1 MRGAVLALTAGLMA
15 SAAVAA
21 VPGLEPGVSRELAQW
36 RAKHYRDVRYALAI
50 SVTAGATKLAGTTT
64 VEVTLSPT
72 VPDLVLDWRTSP
84 GAAPVVQLR
93 VNGKRVKAKLER
105 EHLIVPAR
113 LLRAG
118 RNRIRLSFESPIAL
132 SGSAV
137 TRYVDRED
145 GAEYV
150 YTLFVPSE
158 ASSAFPC
165 FDQPDLKARFSLE
178 LVVPRAWTAVGNAP
192 IKATEDVSSGQR
204 RFRFAATPP
213 ISTYLFAFAAGPF
226 AEVQVPASP
235 QSTPAGRKTARARQA
250 AKGRAGSPA
259 KEKAAETRLFV
270 RKSQLARARTEAP
283 EVLRLNRES
292 MRWFERY
299 FNSRFPFPKYDL
311 VLVPEFAYG
320 GMEHAGAT
328 FLREEAVLFP
338 SAPNE
343 TDILARAQL
352 LFHETSH
359 QWFGDL
365 VTMRWFDDLWLKE
378 GFANFMAA
386 KAAEV
391 LLPGQAVWNAFHAL
405 KTAAYRTDVTEGTT
419 PIYRPLPNLSSAKSA
434 YGNIVYGKAPAVLR
448 QAEFYVGDAA
458 FRRAVRRFVKKHAY
472 AAADWSDLVAAL
484 EGASGRDLKRW
495 AQAWVKRRG
504 MPEVRLSWDTDREGR
519 PKNVAVEQRD
529 VLGEGRAWPMKLRVF
544 ALSESGLP
552 RSADALLRSAS
563 TSVRAIDGMP
573 EIDFA
578 FANFGDYG
586 YGRFLLD
593 PMSRDAVLARPEIVQ
608 GDLLRAL
615 VFGSLWESVRDAE
628 LAPLAY
634 LDLVVRVAPVE
645 RDPVTL
651 AGLLQRAQ
659 VAFLHYASDPQRDA
673 VAEPFEQLLAEGML
687 HADTPGRRITFL
699 RTLTASAWSESG
711 RSRLESLLAD
721 TLEIPGVKLSSRDR
735 FRVIARLLALDDPEA
750 KELLSAQIAAD
761 SGDDGRRYAFAAAAA
776 ERSAEAKHAYFER
789 FFNEQGLTESWIDA
803 ARGPLN
809 AVEHAELTQPYLDL
823 ALAALPEFKRTRKIF
838 FVNNWLAAFIGGQVD
853 AAALEQ
859 VQSFAGQ
866 PELDSDL
873 KLQLLE
879 AMDGLA
885 RTVKIR
891 ARFAR
896 LLP

>member
-15 SAAVAA
+15 NAALA

-36 RAKHYRDVRYALAI
+36 RAKYYRDVRYALAI
-50 SVTAGATKLAGTTT
+50 SVTAGATKLAGTAT
-64 VEVTLSPT
+64 VEVTLPRT
-72 VPDLVLDWRTSP
+72 VPDLVLDWRPSP
-84 GAAPVVQLR
+84 GAARVGQLR
-93 VNGKRVKAKLER
+93 VNGKPAKAKLEQ

-113 LLRAG
+113 LLHAG
-118 RNRIRLSFESPIAL
+118 RNRVTLSFESPIAL
-132 SGSAV
+132 SGSGV

-145 GAEYV
+145 GSEYV
-150 YTLFVPSE
+150 YTLFVPSD

-165 FDQPDLKARFSLE
+165 FDQPDLKARFSLQ
-178 LVVPRAWTAVGNAP
+178 LILPRAWTAVGNAP
-192 IKATEDVSSGQR
+192 IAATKDLPNSLR
-204 RFRFAATPP
+204 RFRFAATRP

-226 AEVQVPASP
+226 AEL
-235 QSTPAGRKTARARQA
+235 T
-250 AKGRAGSPA
+250 
-259 KEKAAETRLFV
+259 EKSGPTRLFV

-292 MRWFERY
+292 VRWFERY

-338 SAPNE
+338 STPNE

-359 QWFGDL
+359 QWFGDS

-378 GFANFMAA
+378 GFANFMGA
-386 KAAEV
+386 KAAEA
-391 LLPGQAVWNAFHAL
+391 LLPAHSVWNAFHAL
-405 KTAAYRTDVTEGTT
+405 KSAAYRTDVTQGTT
-419 PIYRPLPNLSSAKSA
+419 PIYRPLANLSAAKSA
-434 YGNIVYGKAPAVLR
+434 YGNIVYAKAPAVLR
-448 QAEFYVGDAA
+448 QAEFYVGARV
-458 FRRAVRRFVKKHAY
+458 FRRAVRQFLKSHAY
-472 AAADWSDLVAAL
+472 AAADWNDLVAAL
-484 EGASGRDLKRW
+484 ERASGRKLKRW
-495 AQAWVKRRG
+495 AEAWVKRRG
-504 MPEVRLSWDTDREGR
+504 MPEVRLAWDTDRKGR
-519 PKNVAVEQRD
+519 PRNVVLEQHN
-529 VLGEGRAWPMKLRVF
+529 VLNEGGTWPMKLKVF
-544 ALSESGLP
+544 ALPESGLP
-552 RSADALLRSAS
+552 RSADALLRGESAR
-563 TSVRAIDGMP
+563 VRAIDGMP
-573 EIDFA
+573 EIEFA
-578 FANFGDYG
+578 FANSGDYG

-593 PMSRDAVLARPEIVQ
+593 PASRDAVLARPEIVQ

-628 LAPLAY
+628 LSPLDY

-645 RDPVTL
+645 RDAVTL

-659 VAFLHYASDPQRDA
+659 VAFLHYVSDSQRDA
-673 VAEPFEQLLAEGML
+673 LAQRFEHLLAEGML
-687 HADTPGRRITFL
+687 RADTPGRRITFL
-699 RTLTASAWSESG
+699 RTFTASAWSEGG
-711 RSRLESLLAD
+711 RSRLKSLLAN

-735 FRVIARLLALDDPEA
+735 FRAIARLLALDDPEA
-750 KELLSAQIAAD
+750 QALLSEQIAAD

-776 ERSAEAKHAYFER
+776 ERSAEAKRVYFER
-789 FFNEQGLTESWIDA
+789 FFNEQGLPESWIDA
-803 ARGPLN
+803 ALGPFN

-853 AAALEQ
+853 VAALEQ
-859 VQSFAGQ
+859 VESFARQ
-866 PELDSDL
+866 PELEPDL

>member
-1 MRGAVLALTAGLMA
+1 MRGAVLALSVGLMA
-15 SAAVAA
+15 NAAGA

-36 RAKHYRDVRYALAI
+36 RAKTYRDVRYALAI
-50 SVTAGATKLAGTTT
+50 SITAGATKLVGTATI
-64 VEVTLSPT
+64 EVTLPRSA
-72 VPDLVLDWRTSP
+72 PDLVLDWRPSP
-84 GAAPVVQLR
+84 GAVRVGKLR
-93 VNGKRVKAKLER
+93 VNGRPAKAKLEQ

-118 RNRIRLSFESPIAL
+118 RNRATLSFESPIAL

-145 GAEYV
+145 GSEYV
-150 YTLFVPSE
+150 YTLFVPSD

-178 LVVPRAWTAVGNAP
+178 LVLPRAWTAVGNAP
-192 IKATEDVSSGQR
+192 IAATQDVSNSLR

-226 AEVQVPASP
+226 ADLTESRGP
-235 QSTPAGRKTARARQA
+235 
-250 AKGRAGSPA
+250 
-259 KEKAAETRLFV
+259 TRLFV

-292 MRWFERY
+292 VRWFERY
-299 FNSRFPFPKYDL
+299 FASRFPFPKYDL

-328 FLREEAVLFP
+328 FLREDAVLFP
-338 SAPNE
+338 SAPSE

-359 QWFGDL
+359 QWFGDS

-386 KAAEV
+386 KAAEA
-391 LLPGQAVWNAFHAL
+391 LLPAHSVWNAFHSL
-405 KTAAYRTDVTEGTT
+405 KTAAYRTDVTQGTT
-419 PIYRPLPNLSSAKSA
+419 PIYRPLSNLSAAKSA
-434 YGNIVYGKAPAVLR
+434 YGNIVYAKAPAVLR
-448 QAEFYVGDAA
+448 QAEFYVGASV
-458 FRRAVRRFVKKHAY
+458 FRRAVRQFVKSHAY
-472 AAADWSDLVAAL
+472 AAADWNDLVAAL
-484 EGASGRDLKRW
+484 ERASGRKLKRW
-495 AQAWVKRRG
+495 AEAWVKRRG
-504 MPEVRLSWDTDREGR
+504 MPEVRLAWDTDREGR
-519 PKNVAVEQRD
+519 PRNAVLEQHNV
-529 VLGEGRAWPMKLRVF
+529 LNEGGTWPMKLTVF

-552 RSADALLRSAS
+552 RSADVLLRGESAR
-563 TSVRAIDGMP
+563 VRAIDGMP
-573 EIDFA
+573 EIEFA
-578 FANFGDYG
+578 FANSGDYG

-593 PMSRDAVLARPEIVQ
+593 PASREAVLTRPEIVQ

-628 LAPLAY
+628 LSPLAY
-634 LDLVVRVAPVE
+634 LDFVVRVAPVE

-651 AGLLQRAQ
+651 AALLQRAQ
-659 VAFLHYASDPQRDA
+659 VAFLHYVSDSQRDA
-673 VAEPFEQLLAEGML
+673 LAPRFEQLLAEGML
-687 HADTPGRRITFL
+687 HADTSGRRITFL
-699 RTLTASAWSESG
+699 RTFTASAWSESG
-711 RSRLESLLAD
+711 RSQLKSLLANA
-721 TLEIPGVKLSSRDR
+721 LEIPGVKLSSRDR
-735 FRVIARLLALDDPEA
+735 FRAVTRLLALDDPDA

-776 ERSAEAKHAYFER
+776 ERSAEAKRVYFER
-789 FFNEQGLTESWIDA
+789 FFNEQGLPESWIEA
-803 ARGPLN
+803 ALGPFN
-809 AVEHAELTQPYLDL
+809 AVEHAELTQPFLDL

-838 FVNNWLAAFIGGQVD
+838 FVNNWLAAFIGGQLDV
-853 AAALEQ
+853 AALEQ
-859 VQSFAGQ
+859 VESFARQ
-866 PELDSDL
+866 PELEPDL

-885 RTVKIR
+885 RTVRIR

>member
-1 MRGAVLALTAGLMA
+1 MHGATGSPDMRGAVLALTAGLMA
-15 SAAVAA
+15 NAALA
-21 VPGLEPGVSRELAQW
+21 VPGLEPGVSRELALW
-36 RAKHYRDVRYALAI
+36 RAKYYRDVRYALAI
-50 SVTAGATKLAGTTT
+50 SVTAGTTKLAGTAT
-64 VEVTLSPT
+64 VEVTLPGT
-72 VPDLVLDWRTSP
+72 VPDLVLDWRPSP
-84 GAAPVVQLR
+84 GAARVAQLR
-93 VNGKRVKAKLER
+93 VNGKPAKARLER

-118 RNRIRLSFESPIAL
+118 RNRIALSFESPIAL

-137 TRYVDRED
+137 TRYLDRED
-145 GAEYV
+145 GSEYV
-150 YTLFVPSE
+150 YTLFVPSD
-158 ASSAFPC
+158 ASTAFPC
-165 FDQPDLKARFSLE
+165 FDQPDLEARYKLE
-178 LVVPRAWTAVGNAP
+178 LIEPRAWTAVGNAP
-192 IKATEDVSSGQR
+192 IAATEDLSSGQR
-204 RFRFAATPP
+204 RFRFAATAP

-226 AEVQVPASP
+226 AEVQVPTPP
-235 QSTPAGRKTARARQA
+235 QSSPAGRNTARAKRA
-250 AKGRAGSPA
+250 AKRRAGSPA
-259 KEKAAETRLFV
+259 IEKAVETRLFV
-270 RKSQLARARTEAP
+270 RKSQLARARAEAP
-283 EVLRLNRES
+283 EVLRFNRES
-292 MRWFERY
+292 LRWFERY

-338 SAPNE
+338 STPNE

-359 QWFGDL
+359 QWFGDS

-386 KAAEV
+386 KAAEA
-391 LLPGQAVWNAFHAL
+391 LLPAHSVWNAFHAL
-405 KTAAYRTDVTEGTT
+405 KTAAYRTDVTQGTT
-419 PIYRPLPNLSSAKSA
+419 PIYRTLSNLSGAKSA
-434 YGNIVYGKAPAVLR
+434 YGNTVLE
-448 QAEFYVGDAA
+448 QHNV
-458 FRRAVRRFVKKHAY
+458 
-472 AAADWSDLVAAL
+472 LN
-484 EGASGRDLKRW
+484 EGG
-495 AQAWVKRRG
+495 
-504 MPEVRLSWDTDREGR
+504 T
-519 PKNVAVEQRD
+519 
-529 VLGEGRAWPMKLRVF
+529 WPMKLRVF

-552 RSADALLRSAS
+552 RSADALLRGRS
-563 TSVRAIDGMP
+563 TSVREIDGMP

-593 PMSRDAVLARPEIVQ
+593 PMSREAVLARPEIVQ
-608 GDLLRAL
+608 GALLRGL

-628 LAPLAY
+628 LAPLDY

-659 VAFLHYASDPQRDA
+659 VAFLHYASDSQRDA
-673 VAEPFEQLLAEGML
+673 LAERFEQLLVEGML
-687 HADTPGRRITFL
+687 HADAPGRRITFL
-699 RTLTASAWSESG
+699 RTFTASAWSENG
-711 RSRLESLLAD
+711 RSRLKSILAN

-735 FRVIARLLALDDPEA
+735 FRAIARLLALDDPEA
-750 KELLSAQIAAD
+750 KDLLSAQIAAD

-776 ERSAEAKHAYFER
+776 ERSAEAKRAYFER
-789 FFNEQGLTESWIDA
+789 FFSEQGLAESWIDA
-803 ARGPLN
+803 ALGSFN

-859 VQSFAGQ
+859 VESFASQ
-866 PELDSDL
+866 PELEPDL
-873 KLQLLE
+873 KLQVLE

-891 ARFAR
+891 AKFAR

>member
-1 MRGAVLALTAGLMA
+1 MRGAVLALTVGLMA
-15 SAAVAA
+15 HAAVAA
-21 VPGLEPGVSRELAQW
+21 PALEPGVSRELAQW
-36 RAKHYRDVRYALAI
+36 RAKTYRDVRYALAI
-50 SVTAGATKLAGTTT
+50 SVAAGATKLAGTAKI
-64 VEVTLSPT
+64 EVTLPRRA
-72 VPDLVLDWRTSP
+72 PDLVLDWRPLS
-84 GAAPVVQLR
+84 GAARVGQLR
-93 VNGKRVKAKLER
+93 VNGKPAKAKLEQ

-118 RNRIRLSFESPIAL
+118 RNRVTFSFESPIAL

-145 GAEYV
+145 GSEYV
-150 YTLFVPSE
+150 YTLFVPSD

-178 LVVPRAWTAVGNAP
+178 LVLPRAWTAVGNAP
-192 IKATEDVSSGQR
+192 IAAIEDVSNSLR

-226 AEVQVPASP
+226 AELTESSRP
-235 QSTPAGRKTARARQA
+235 
-250 AKGRAGSPA
+250 
-259 KEKAAETRLFV
+259 TRLFV

-292 MRWFERY
+292 VRWFERY
-299 FNSRFPFPKYDL
+299 FDSRFPFPKYDL

-328 FLREEAVLFP
+328 FLREDAVLFP

-352 LFHETSH
+352 LFHESSH
-359 QWFGDL
+359 QWFGDS

-386 KAAEV
+386 KAAEA
-391 LLPGQAVWNAFHAL
+391 LLPAHSVWNAFHAL
-405 KTAAYRTDVTEGTT
+405 KSAAYRTDVTQGTT
-419 PIYRPLPNLSSAKSA
+419 PIYRPLSNLSAAKSA
-434 YGNIVYGKAPAVLR
+434 YGNIVYAKAPAVLR
-448 QAEFYVGDAA
+448 QAEFYVGARV
-458 FRRAVRRFVKKHAY
+458 FRRAVRQFLKSHAY
-472 AAADWSDLVAAL
+472 AAADWNDLVAAL
-484 EGASGRDLKRW
+484 ERASGRRLKGW
-495 AQAWVKRRG
+495 AEAWVKRRG
-504 MPEVRLSWDTDREGR
+504 MPEVRLAWDTDREGR
-519 PKNVAVEQRD
+519 PRNVVLEQHN
-529 VLGEGRAWPMKLRVF
+529 VLNEGGTWPMKLKVF
-544 ALSESGLP
+544 ALPESGLP
-552 RSADALLRSAS
+552 RSADALLRGESAR
-563 TSVRAIDGMP
+563 VRAIDGMP
-573 EIDFA
+573 EIEFA
-578 FANFGDYG
+578 FANSGDYG

-593 PMSRDAVLARPEIVQ
+593 PASRDAVLARPEIVQ

-628 LAPLAY
+628 LSPLDY

-645 RDPVTL
+645 RDAVTL

-659 VAFLHYASDPQRDA
+659 VAFLHYVSDSQRDA
-673 VAEPFEQLLAEGML
+673 LAPRFEHLLAEGML
-687 HADTPGRRITFL
+687 RADTPGRRITFL
-699 RTLTASAWSESG
+699 RTFTASAWSEGG
-711 RSRLESLLAD
+711 RSRLKSLLAN

-735 FRVIARLLALDDPEA
+735 FRAIARLLALDDPEA
-750 KELLSAQIAAD
+750 QALLSEQIAAD

-776 ERSAEAKHAYFER
+776 ERSAEAKRVYFER
-789 FFNEQGLTESWIDA
+789 FFNEQGLPESWIDA
-803 ARGPLN
+803 ALGPFN

-853 AAALEQ
+853 VAALEQ
-859 VQSFAGQ
+859 VESFARQ
-866 PELDSDL
+866 PELEPDL

>member
-1 MRGAVLALTAGLMA
+1 MRGVVLALSVGLMA
-15 SAAVAA
+15 NAAGA

-36 RAKHYRDVRYALAI
+36 RAKTYRDVRYALAI
-50 SVTAGATKLAGTTT
+50 SITAGATKLVGTATI
-64 VEVTLSPT
+64 EVTLPRSA
-72 VPDLVLDWRTSP
+72 PDLVLDWRPSP
-84 GAAPVVQLR
+84 GAVRVGKLR
-93 VNGKRVKAKLER
+93 VNGRPAKAKLEQ

-118 RNRIRLSFESPIAL
+118 RNRATLSFESPIAL

-145 GAEYV
+145 GSEYV
-150 YTLFVPSE
+150 YTLFVPSD

-178 LVVPRAWTAVGNAP
+178 LVLPRAWTAVGNAP
-192 IKATEDVSSGQR
+192 IAATQDVSNSLR

-226 AEVQVPASP
+226 AELTES
-235 QSTPAGRKTARARQA
+235 R
-250 AKGRAGSPA
+250 GS
-259 KEKAAETRLFV
+259 TRLFV

-292 MRWFERY
+292 VRWFERY
-299 FNSRFPFPKYDL
+299 FASRFPFPKYDL

-328 FLREEAVLFP
+328 FLREDAVLFP
-338 SAPNE
+338 SAPSE

-359 QWFGDL
+359 QWFGDS

-386 KAAEV
+386 KAAEA
-391 LLPGQAVWNAFHAL
+391 LLPAHSVWNAFHSL
-405 KTAAYRTDVTEGTT
+405 KTAAYRTDVTQGTT
-419 PIYRPLPNLSSAKSA
+419 PIYRPLSNLSAAKSA
-434 YGNIVYGKAPAVLR
+434 YGNIVYAKAPAVLR
-448 QAEFYVGDAA
+448 QAEFYVGASV
-458 FRRAVRRFVKKHAY
+458 FRRAVRQFVKSHAY
-472 AAADWSDLVAAL
+472 AAADWNDLVAAL
-484 EGASGRDLKRW
+484 ERASGRTLKRW
-495 AQAWVKRRG
+495 AEAWVKRRG
-504 MPEVRLSWDTDREGR
+504 MPEVRLAWDTDREGR
-519 PKNVAVEQRD
+519 PRNAVLEQHNV
-529 VLGEGRAWPMKLRVF
+529 LNEGGTWPMKLKVF

-552 RSADALLRSAS
+552 RSADVLLRGESAR
-563 TSVRAIDGMP
+563 VRAIDGMP
-573 EIDFA
+573 EIEFA
-578 FANFGDYG
+578 FANSGDYG

-593 PMSRDAVLARPEIVQ
+593 PASREAVLTRPEIVQ

-628 LAPLAY
+628 LSPLAY
-634 LDLVVRVAPVE
+634 LDFVVRVAPVE

-651 AGLLQRAQ
+651 AALLQRAQ
-659 VAFLHYASDPQRDA
+659 VAFLHYVSDSQRDA
-673 VAEPFEQLLAEGML
+673 LAPRFEQLLAEGML

-699 RTLTASAWSESG
+699 RTFTASAWSESG
-711 RSRLESLLAD
+711 RSQLKSLLANA
-721 TLEIPGVKLSSRDR
+721 LEIPGVKLSSRDR
-735 FRVIARLLALDDPEA
+735 FRAVTRLLALDDPDA

-776 ERSAEAKHAYFER
+776 ERSAEAKRVYFER
-789 FFNEQGLTESWIDA
+789 FFNEQGLPESWIEA
-803 ARGPLN
+803 ALGPFN
-809 AVEHAELTQPYLDL
+809 AVEHAELTQPFLDL

-838 FVNNWLAAFIGGQVD
+838 FVNNWLAAFIGGQLDV
-853 AAALEQ
+853 AALEQ
-859 VQSFAGQ
+859 VESFARQ
-866 PELDSDL
+866 PELEPDL

>member
-1 MRGAVLALTAGLMA
+1 MRGAVLALTLGLMA
-15 SAAVAA
+15 SAASAS
-21 VPGLEPGVSRELAQW
+21 PGLEPGVSRELARW
-36 RAKHYRDVRYALAI
+36 RARQYHDVRYALALHI
-50 SVTAGATKLAGTTT
+50 AAGAAKLEGTATI
-64 VEVTLSPT
+64 EVTL
-72 VPDLVLDWRTSP
+72 PDNTPDVVLDWRPPP
-84 GAAPVVQLR
+84 GAAGVRELS
-93 VNGKRVKAKLER
+93 VNGKRAQSRLER

-113 LLRAG
+113 LLRVG
-118 RNRIRLSFESPIAL
+118 RNRVILRFESPIAA

-137 TRYVDRED
+137 TRYTDRDD
-145 GAEYV
+145 GSEYV
-150 YTLFVPSE
+150 YTLLVPSD
-158 ASSAFPC
+158 ASSVFPC
-165 FDQPDLKARFSLE
+165 FDQPDLKGRFSLE
-178 LVVPRAWTAVGNAP
+178 LTVPRGWTAVANASVA
-192 IKATEDVSSGQR
+192 ATEDAPNDMR
-204 RFRFAATPP
+204 RHRFAQTLP

-226 AEVQVPASP
+226 AELTEA
-235 QSTPAGRKTARARQA
+235 AG
-250 AKGRAGSPA
+250 P
-259 KEKAAETRLFV
+259 TRLWV
-270 RKSQLARARTEAP
+270 RRSRLARAREEAP
-283 EVLRLNRES
+283 EVLRLNREA
-292 MRWFERY
+292 MQWFARY
-299 FNSRFPFPKYDL
+299 FGFRFPFPKYDL
-311 VLVPEFAYG
+311 VLVPELAYG

-352 LFHETSH
+352 IFHETSH

-448 QAEFYVGDAA
+448 QAEFYVGASV
-458 FRRAVRRFVKKHAY
+458 FRRAVRQFVKRHAY
-472 AAADWSDLVAAL
+472 AAADWNDLVAAL
-484 EGASGRDLKRW
+484 ERASGRRLKGW
-495 AQAWVKRRG
+495 AEAWVKRRG
-504 MPEVRLSWDTDREGR
+504 MPEVRLAWDTDRDGR
-519 PKNVAVEQRD
+519 PKNTVLEQHNA
-529 VLGEGRAWPMKLRVF
+529 LNEGGTWPMKLRVF
-544 ALSESGLP
+544 ALSKSGLS
-552 RSADALLRSAS
+552 RSADALLRRAS

-573 EIDFA
+573 DIDFA

-593 PMSRDAVLARPEIVQ
+593 PLSREAVLARPEIVQ

-634 LDLVVRVAPVE
+634 LDLVLRVAPVA

-651 AGLLQRAQ
+651 ASLLQRAQ
-659 VAFLHYASDPQRDA
+659 VAFLNYASDSQRDA
-673 VAEPFEQLLAEGML
+673 LAESFEQLLAEGML

-699 RTLTASAWSESG
+699 RTFTASAWSEGG
-711 RSRLESLLAD
+711 RSRLKSLLAN
-721 TLEIPGVKLSSRDR
+721 TLDIPGVKLSSRDR
-735 FRVIARLLALDDPEA
+735 FRAIARLLALDDPEA
-750 KELLSAQIAAD
+750 KDLLSAQIAAD
-761 SGDDGRRYAFAAAAA
+761 SGDDGRRYAFAAA
-776 ERSAEAKHAYFER
+776 
-789 FFNEQGLTESWIDA
+789 
-803 ARGPLN
+803 
-809 AVEHAELTQPYLDL
+809 EHAELTQPYLDL

-896 LLP
+896 LSP

>member
-1 MRGAVLALTAGLMA
+1 MA
-15 SAAVAA
+15 HAAVAA
-21 VPGLEPGVSRELAQW
+21 PALEPGVSRELAQW
-36 RAKHYRDVRYALAI
+36 RAKTYRDVRYALAI
-50 SVTAGATKLAGTTT
+50 SVAAGATKLAGTAKI
-64 VEVTLSPT
+64 EVTLPRRA
-72 VPDLVLDWRTSP
+72 PDLVLDWRPLS
-84 GAAPVVQLR
+84 GAARVGQLR
-93 VNGKRVKAKLER
+93 VNGKPAKAKLAQ

-113 LLRAG
+113 LLHAG
-118 RNRIRLSFESPIAL
+118 RNRVTFSFESPIAL

-145 GAEYV
+145 GSEYV
-150 YTLFVPSE
+150 YTLFVPSD

-178 LVVPRAWTAVGNAP
+178 LVLPRAWTAVGNAP
-192 IKATEDVSSGQR
+192 IAAIEDVSNSLR

-226 AEVQVPASP
+226 AELTESSRP
-235 QSTPAGRKTARARQA
+235 
-250 AKGRAGSPA
+250 
-259 KEKAAETRLFV
+259 TRLFV

-292 MRWFERY
+292 VRWFERY
-299 FNSRFPFPKYDL
+299 FDSRFPFPKYDL

-352 LFHETSH
+352 LFHESSH
-359 QWFGDL
+359 QWFGDS

-386 KAAEV
+386 KAAEA
-391 LLPGQAVWNAFHAL
+391 LLPAHSVWNAFHAL
-405 KTAAYRTDVTEGTT
+405 KSAAYRTDVTQGTT
-419 PIYRPLPNLSSAKSA
+419 PIYRPLSNLSAAKSA
-434 YGNIVYGKAPAVLR
+434 YGNIVYAKAPAVLR
-448 QAEFYVGDAA
+448 QAEFYVGARV
-458 FRRAVRRFVKKHAY
+458 FRRAVRQFLKSHAY
-472 AAADWSDLVAAL
+472 AAADWNDLVAAL
-484 EGASGRDLKRW
+484 ERASGRRLKGW
-495 AQAWVKRRG
+495 AEAWVKRRG
-504 MPEVRLSWDTDREGR
+504 MPEVRLAWDTDREGR
-519 PKNVAVEQRD
+519 PRNVVLEQHN
-529 VLGEGRAWPMKLRVF
+529 VLNEGGTWPMKLKVF
-544 ALSESGLP
+544 ALPESGLP
-552 RSADALLRSAS
+552 RSADALLRGESAR
-563 TSVRAIDGMP
+563 VRAIDGMP
-573 EIDFA
+573 EIEFA
-578 FANFGDYG
+578 FANSGDYG

-593 PMSRDAVLARPEIVQ
+593 PASRDAVLARPEIVQ

-628 LAPLAY
+628 LSPLDY

-645 RDPVTL
+645 RDAVTL

-659 VAFLHYASDPQRDA
+659 VAFLHYVSDSQRDA
-673 VAEPFEQLLAEGML
+673 LAPRFEHLLAEGML
-687 HADTPGRRITFL
+687 RADTPGRRITFL
-699 RTLTASAWSESG
+699 RTFTASAWSEGG
-711 RSRLESLLAD
+711 RSRLKSLLAN

-735 FRVIARLLALDDPEA
+735 FRAIARLLALDDPEA
-750 KELLSAQIAAD
+750 QALLSEQIAAD

-776 ERSAEAKHAYFER
+776 ERSAEAKRVYFER
-789 FFNEQGLTESWIDA
+789 FFNEQGLPESWIDA
-803 ARGPLN
+803 ALGPFN

-853 AAALEQ
+853 VAALEQ
-859 VQSFAGQ
+859 VESFARQ
-866 PELDSDL
+866 PELEPDL

>member
-1 MRGAVLALTAGLMA
+1 MRGAALALTAGLMA

-36 RAKHYRDVRYALAI
+36 RAKYYRDVRYTLAI
-50 SVTAGATKLAGTTT
+50 SVTAGATKLTGTGT

-72 VPDLVLDWRTSP
+72 VPDLVLDWRPSP
-84 GAAPVVQLR
+84 GAARVAQLR
-93 VNGKRVKAKLER
+93 VNGKPAKAKLER

-118 RNRIRLSFESPIAL
+118 RNRITLSFESPIAL

-137 TRYVDRED
+137 TRYLDRED
-145 GAEYV
+145 GSEYV
-150 YTLFVPSE
+150 YTLFVPSD
-158 ASSAFPC
+158 ASTAFPC
-165 FDQPDLKARFSLE
+165 FDQPDLKARFRLE
-178 LVVPRAWTAVGNAP
+178 LVLPRAWTAVGNAP
-192 IKATEDVSSGQR
+192 ITATEDLASGQR
-204 RFRFAATPP
+204 RIRFAATAP

-226 AEVQVPASP
+226 AEVQVPAPP
-235 QSTPAGRKTARARQA
+235 QSAPSGRKTARA
-250 AKGRAGSPA
+250 KGRAGSTA
-259 KEKAAETRLFV
+259 REKVVETRLFV
-270 RKSQLARARTEAP
+270 RKSQLARARAEAP

-292 MRWFERY
+292 VRWFERY
-299 FNSRFPFPKYDL
+299 FDSRFPFPKYDL

-338 SAPNE
+338 STPNE

-386 KAAEV
+386 KAAEA
-391 LLPGQAVWNAFHAL
+391 LLPAHSVWNAFHAL
-405 KTAAYRTDVTEGTT
+405 KTGAYRTDVTQGTT
-419 PIYRPLPNLSSAKSA
+419 PIYRPLANLSAAKSV

-448 QAEFYVGDAA
+448 QAEFYVGARV
-458 FRRAVRRFVKKHAY
+458 FRRAVRQFLKAHAY
-472 AAADWSDLVAAL
+472 AAADWNDLVASL
-484 EGASGRDLKRW
+484 ERASGRKLKRW
-495 AQAWVKRRG
+495 AEAWVKRRG
-504 MPEVRLSWDTDREGR
+504 MPEVRLAWDTDRDGR
-519 PKNVAVEQRD
+519 PKNTVLEQHN
-529 VLGEGRAWPMKLRVF
+529 VLNEGGTWPMKLRVF
-544 ALSESGLP
+544 ALSENGLP
-552 RSADALLRSAS
+552 RSVDALLRGGS
-563 TSVRAIDGMP
+563 TSVRGIDGMP

-659 VAFLHYASDPQRDA
+659 VAFLHYASDPQRDS

-699 RTLTASAWSESG
+699 RTFTASAWSESG
-711 RSRLESLLAD
+711 RSRLKSLLAN

-735 FRVIARLLALDDPEA
+735 FRAISRLLALDDPEA
-750 KELLSAQIAAD
+750 KALLSAQIAAD
-761 SGDDGRRYAFAAAAA
+761 PGDDGRRYAFAAAAA
-776 ERSAEAKHAYFER
+776 ERSAEAKRAYFER
-789 FFNEQGLTESWIDA
+789 FFNEQGLPESWIDA
-803 ARGPLN
+803 ALGPFN
-809 AVEHAELTQPYLDL
+809 AVEHAEMTQPYLDL

-838 FVNNWLAAFIGGQVD
+838 FVNSWLAAFIGGQVD

-859 VQSFAGQ
+859 VESFARQ
-866 PELDSDL
+866 PELEPDL